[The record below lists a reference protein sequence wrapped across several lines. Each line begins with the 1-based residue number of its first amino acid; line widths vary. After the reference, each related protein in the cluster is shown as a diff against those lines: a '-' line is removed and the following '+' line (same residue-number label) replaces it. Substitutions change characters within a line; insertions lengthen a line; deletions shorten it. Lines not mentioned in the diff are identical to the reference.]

1 MKIQLWKEKYMHKL
15 LLKLCGNLAGKLCNS
30 FTIAET
36 KFLKPAASVLPT
48 GFFFVWSK
56 RLLSIIAK
64 NSILV
69 MSFFLLMHGCCS
81 IFCFL
86 FSLRALPHQ
95 FTYPVS
101 HIVLFPIVSLNSQLH
116 LQCSDLVHFTNRAF
130 QFLTSFV
137 FQFHFCEIATLT

>member
-48 GFFFVWSK
+48 GFFFCFFFVFVFWSK

-95 FTYPVS
+95 FTYPLS

-116 LQCSDLVHFTNRAF
+116 LYSV
-130 QFLTSFV
+130 
-137 FQFHFCEIATLT
+137 